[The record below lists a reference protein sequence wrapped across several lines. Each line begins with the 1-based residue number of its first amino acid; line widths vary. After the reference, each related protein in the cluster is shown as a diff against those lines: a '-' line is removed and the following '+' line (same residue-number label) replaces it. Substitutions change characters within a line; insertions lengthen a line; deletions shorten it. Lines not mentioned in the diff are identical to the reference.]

1 MGKPNKTDRL
11 DARGLGIL
19 LRNGTLPECWI
30 PPGELR
36 DQRELLR
43 TRMALRDMR
52 IKLKLRIHAALDRY
66 GLQAEGISDLF
77 GKSGRVYL
85 AEAAAELPSETRRMV
100 VTQLGAIDELT
111 EKIDAVEKRIQ
122 EQIAPSAEVKL
133 LLTISDRCQAS
144 LRHGVVDARNAHHQ
158 PHLFVLPSFAHQP
171 LLQFCDFQL
180 GLFQQTQIA
189 VTRLR
194 FFFRQR
200 QLSQPNYASLAEQ
213 IEFR

>member
-1 MGKPNKTDRL
+1 MT
-11 DARGLGIL
+11 
-19 LRNGTLPECWI
+19 
-30 PPGELR
+30 
-36 DQRELLR
+36 
-43 TRMALRDMR
+43 
-52 IKLKLRIHAALDRY
+52 
-66 GLQAEGISDLF
+66 
-77 GKSGRVYL
+77 
-85 AEAAAELPSETRRMV
+85 
-100 VTQLGAIDELT
+100 
-111 EKIDAVEKRIQ
+111 
-122 EQIAPSAEVKL
+122 L

-200 QLSQPNYASLAEQ
+200 QPRSQVSASIKLTTSQ
-213 IEFR
+213 NSFLVFNTTHLK